1 MCGFRKKSLSLQGLQ
16 GVSLSLKKRGFRS
29 ACCRSNDFGK
39 PCFISSLTS
48 LPEIGGDAA
57 YYFTELN
64 PRSMAADVME
74 GMKDY
79 ENDPEAKRR
88 HILAHVRKFDWDK
101 AASAYIDFYLEILG
115 CR

>member
-1 MCGFRKKSLSLQGLQ
+1 
-16 GVSLSLKKRGFRS
+16 
-29 ACCRSNDFGK
+29 
-39 PCFISSLTS
+39 
-48 LPEIGGDAA
+48 
-57 YYFTELN
+57 
-64 PRSMAADVME
+64 MAADVME

-79 ENDPEAKRR
+79 ENAPEAKRR